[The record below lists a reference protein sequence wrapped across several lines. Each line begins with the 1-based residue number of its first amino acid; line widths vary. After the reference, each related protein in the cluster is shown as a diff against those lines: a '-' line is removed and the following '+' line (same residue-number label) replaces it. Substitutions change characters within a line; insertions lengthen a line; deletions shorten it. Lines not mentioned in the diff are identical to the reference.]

1 MLKSPEWNLVM
12 AFGHEF
18 CYSIIPIYTAYH
30 SLGFPGSF
38 AFFEIIEQNMMLLHI
53 FCAHFHSYAPHVI
66 QMFMKQNLHW
76 FQFSDS
82 KKHNISIAQLS
93 NAVVPRKARWEWNEL
108 TPGEKSNKLICQTN
122 MCEKFSFLAQAIFS
136 TLPRIPIKGKRSTFF
151 FQMKGI
157 KILQLILKTYSV
169 LICQSIY

>member
-1 MLKSPEWNLVM
+1 M

-30 SLGFPGSF
+30 SLGFRGSF
-38 AFFEIIEQNMMLLHI
+38 AFFEIIEQNMMLLQI
-53 FCAHFHSYAPHVI
+53 FCAHFHSYVPHVI

-108 TPGEKSNKLICQTN
+108 TPDEKSNKLICQTN
-122 MCEKFSFLAQAIFS
+122 MCENFSFLAQAIFS
-136 TLPRIPIKGKRSTFF
+136 TLPSKGTYKREAPFF
-151 FQMKGI
+151 SNERNKNFATY
-157 KILQLILKTYSV
+157 LKDLFCINMSIYL
-169 LICQSIY
+169 LICCVIF